1 MDMPP
6 SEHNLPRFVRE
17 KVIVP
22 FTILHTESSGGL
34 GGQEFRTLAEARGM
48 AARGHRVILA
58 VRPDSALR
66 PLAEQAGLLVEPLV
80 FARSRFGPL
89 VVECVRLISRHA
101 PDIVNTHGSID
112 SWTASIAARLSPVRP
127 IIVRTRH
134 KVTPV
139 SRSYLG
145 QLLYRILPHGIITT
159 GVAVREYLMER
170 FRLDADKIVSIP
182 SGVDL
187 RVFRAGSGSGVLRK
201 ELGVQPA
208 QPLIGVVSFLRISKG
223 IREFVAAAA
232 LVSRTFPDARFVI
245 AGDGHERAGLLRQIE
260 ELGLVD
266 KCFMIGH
273 RNDVPQVLAELDIFV
288 LPTLDDAM
296 PQSLTQAMAMK
307 RPVIATAV
315 GGIPEVIRDGVT
327 GLLVPPGDSVS
338 LARAIEQVIADPTL
352 RRTLAEG
359 GYLLI
364 QERYT
369 FEQML
374 DATESFYQHL
384 RAGC

>member
-1 MDMPP
+1 MPP

-17 KVIVP
+17 IVIVP

-89 VVECVRLISRHA
+89 VAECARLISRHA

-159 GVAVREYLMER
+159 GVAVREYLMKR

-187 RVFRAGSGSGVLRK
+187 RVFRAGPGSGVLRK

-232 LVSRTFPDARFVI
+232 LVSRTCPDARFVI
-245 AGDGHERAGLLRQIE
+245 AGDGYERAGLVRQIE
-260 ELGLVD
+260 ELGLGD

-307 RPVIATAV
+307 RPVVATAV

-338 LARAIEQVIADPTL
+338 LARAIEQIIADPTL

-384 RAGC
+384 RASR

>member
-1 MDMPP
+1 MP
-6 SEHNLPRFVRE
+6 LT
-17 KVIVP
+17 IV
-22 FTILHTESSGGL
+22 HTEPSGGL

-48 AARGHRVILA
+48 ASRGHRVILA
-58 VRPDSALR
+58 LRPDSALR

-89 VVECVRLISRHA
+89 VVECFRLISRHA

-112 SWTASIAARLSPVRP
+112 SWTASIAARLSPVHP
-127 IIVRTRH
+127 VIVRTRH

-139 SRSYLG
+139 SRSPLNR
-145 QLLYRILPHGIITT
+145 LLYRVLPHGIITT

-170 FRLDADKIVSIP
+170 FRLDADRIVSIP

-187 RVFRAGSGSGVLRK
+187 RVFQAGAGSGVLRK
-201 ELGVQPA
+201 ELGIQPA
-208 QPLIGVVSFLRISKG
+208 QPLIGVVSFLRAAKG

-232 LVSRTFPDARFVI
+232 LVSRAYPDARFVI
-245 AGDGHERAGLLRQIE
+245 AGDGHERAGLVRQIE
-260 ELGLVD
+260 ESGLTGT
-266 KCFMIGH
+266 CFMIGH

-307 RPVIATAV
+307 RPVVATAV

-327 GLLVPPGDSVS
+327 GLLVPPGDPVS
-338 LARAIEQVIADPTL
+338 LARAIERFVGDPGL
-352 RRTLAEG
+352 RHTVAEE
-359 GYLLI
+359 GYRLI

-374 DATESFYQHL
+374 DVTESFYQHL
-384 RAGC
+384 RACS

>member
-1 MDMPP
+1 MPP
-6 SEHNLPRFVRE
+6 SEHNPLRFLRE
-17 KVIVP
+17 INDVP

-48 AARGHRVILA
+48 ASRGHRVILA

-66 PLAEQAGLLVEPLV
+66 PLAEQAGLVVEPLV

-159 GVAVREYLMER
+159 GVAVREYLTER

-187 RVFRAGSGSGVLRK
+187 RVFRAGPGSGVLRK
-201 ELGVQPA
+201 ELGVLPE
-208 QPLIGVVSFLRISKG
+208 QPLIGVVSFLRIAKG

-232 LVSRTFPDARFVI
+232 LVSRTCPDARFVI
-245 AGDGHERAGLLRQIE
+245 AGDGHERAGLVRQIE

-307 RPVIATAV
+307 RPVVATAV

-338 LARAIEQVIADPTL
+338 LARAIEQMIADPIL
-352 RRTLAEG
+352 RHTLAEG

-384 RAGC
+384 LASR